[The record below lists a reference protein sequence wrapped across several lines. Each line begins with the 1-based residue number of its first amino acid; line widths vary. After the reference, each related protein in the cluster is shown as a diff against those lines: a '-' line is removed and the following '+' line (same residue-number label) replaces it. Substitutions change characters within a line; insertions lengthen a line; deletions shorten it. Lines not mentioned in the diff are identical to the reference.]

1 MQFVHLGMIKNKP
14 KLDYY
19 YEKQN
24 EIKIGT
30 ELAKSFLSISG
41 QCVVN
46 MRDIALQRLL
56 FLFWGQNHL
65 GFERNVHLIH

>member
-1 MQFVHLGMIKNKP
+1 MIKNKP

-30 ELAKSFLSISG
+30 ELANLFLSISG

-46 MRDIALQRLL
+46 MGHCSTAFAVPLL
-56 FLFWGQNHL
+56 GTKPSWF
-65 GFERNVHLIH
+65 